1 MEAKV
6 LSEAKVYVGTYAKYN
21 NGSLSGAW
29 LDLSDYSDKEEF
41 YEACRELHKDEEDA
55 EYMFQDWENVP
66 EGLIGESWISEN
78 FFALRDAVEDL
89 SDTEQ
94 EAFFV
99 WCNYK
104 SHDLGEE
111 DADDLVRDF
120 RDEYLGQYDDE
131 EDFAYEIIEE
141 CYDLPEFAKTYFAY
155 FQERADLVAIYPHIF
170 FTLLC
175 RFYMIENV
183 IGNGGNLFI
192 QFLIGVGFECYYFHI
207 ANLLICRKI
216 RDMVRIKSH
225 SSYRHGR
232 NFFCCFRTNFIRFCE
247 EKGFFL
253 GRF

>member
-1 MEAKV
+1 MPKTLQTLNTTLLRLCETKTTDPTGRRIKKKSDLRETGKKFSETSLPHLSNPHKLKKITIMEATT
-6 LSEAKVYVGTYAKYN
+6 LSEARVYVGTYAKYN

-41 YEACRELHKDEEDA
+41 YEACRELHGDEEDA

-89 SDTEQ
+89 DDTEQ

-141 CYDLPEFAKTYFAY
+141 CYDLPEFAKTYFDYEKFARDLFMCEY
-155 FQERADLVAIYPHIF
+155 WFDDGFVFRAA
-170 FTLLC
+170 
-175 RFYMIENV
+175 
-183 IGNGGNLFI
+183 
-192 QFLIGVGFECYYFHI
+192 
-207 ANLLICRKI
+207 
-216 RDMVRIKSH
+216 
-225 SSYRHGR
+225 
-232 NFFCCFRTNFIRFCE
+232 
-247 EKGFFL
+247 
-253 GRF
+253 